1 VLAFREELTN
11 IGARGPS
18 MPSELLLQKL
28 ESLPVSPGC
37 YIFKDKAGAVLYVGK
52 AKSLRSRVR
61 SYFQD
66 SSSDVRAFIPF
77 LRKLAVDLDTIVTLT
92 EKEAAI
98 LENSLIKEAKPRFN
112 VKLRDDKE
120 FLSLRLSTE
129 HAWPRLELVRK
140 PKPDNA
146 RYYGPYHSATAARR
160 TLHLVEKHF
169 QLRTC
174 SDREIESRK
183 RPCLKYQIKRC
194 PAPCVY
200 DVDPAEYA
208 AQVHSVSLFLDGRHD
223 ELTRELKTRMREAS
237 EGLEFEVA
245 AVTRDQLSA
254 VESIRQSQ
262 RVVSVTDEDQDVL
275 GLYREGDLVELSVM
289 LVRSGRVIDVASFSN
304 RRVEVPDDEVV
315 AAFLRDHYGDGGS
328 GEALIPEEII
338 VPVLPEGSDGVQ
350 EWLAERRAMLVR
362 GRHKKCELLAPVRGP
377 RKALL
382 DMATENARHAF
393 EEKRR
398 AETDIDER
406 LLKVQERLRLP
417 TLPRRIECCD
427 ISHLGGQDT
436 VGAVVAL
443 LNGLPDKKRYRTY
456 RVRTV
461 GEGDDYRAM
470 FEVLSRRFRRG
481 KDAAQRSAESSEV
494 VEAVP
499 VLDGTLESDEVE
511 SDEVESDEV
520 ESDEVE
526 SHEVESD
533 EAGTTDIVA
542 EIVDASDAVEWQ
554 LPDLFV
560 VDGGRGQLGVALA
573 AAHDL
578 GLHDLPI
585 CGLAKEKENVL
596 GDKLVDRVYLPG
608 QKNPIPLRPNS
619 PELFLLARA
628 RDEAHRFSNRGRKKV
643 GKKRRLTSQLD
654 EIPGI
659 GPKTRTALLKTLGS
673 LAAVRTATDEAILAV
688 PGVSKKHLS
697 ALRKWFE
704 QSSH

>member
-1 VLAFREELTN
+1 MT
-11 IGARGPS
+11 
-18 MPSELLLQKL
+18 SELLLQKL

-37 YIFKDKAGAVLYVGK
+37 YIFRDKQNAVLYVGK

-61 SYFQD
+61 SYFQE

-77 LRKLAVDLDTIVTLT
+77 LRKLAVDLDTIVTQS

-98 LENSLIKEAKPRFN
+98 LENNLIKEAKPRFN

-120 FLSLRLSTE
+120 YLSLRLSTE

-140 PKPDNA
+140 PKPDAA
-146 RYYGPYHSATAARR
+146 RYFGPYHSATAARR
-160 TLHLVEKHF
+160 TLHMVEKHF

-183 RPCLKYQIKRC
+183 RPCLKFQIKRC

-200 DVDPAEYA
+200 DVDPAEYSG
-208 AQVHSVSLFLDGRHD
+208 QVHAVSLFLDGRHD
-223 ELTRELKTRMREAS
+223 ELTRELKARMRAAS
-237 EGLEFEVA
+237 ENLEFEVA
-245 AVTRDQLSA
+245 AVCRDQLSA
-254 VESIRQSQ
+254 VESIREGQ
-262 RVVSVTDEDQDVL
+262 RVVSVIDCDQDVL
-275 GLYREGDLVELSVM
+275 GVYREGDIVELSVM
-289 LVRSGRVIDVASFSN
+289 VVRAGRVIDIASFSN
-304 RRVEVPDDEVV
+304 RRVEVPDDEIV
-315 AAFLRDHYGDGGS
+315 AAFLREHYGDGGS

-338 VPVLPEGSDGVQ
+338 VPVLPDGADGVA
-350 EWLAERRAMLVR
+350 EWLAERRAALAQ
-362 GRHKKCELLAPVRGP
+362 GRHKKCALLAPVRGP

-382 DMATENARHAF
+382 DMAADNAKHAF
-393 EEKRR
+393 QEKQR
-398 AETDIDER
+398 AATDIDER

-443 LNGLPDKKRYRTY
+443 FNGTPDKKRYRTY
-456 RVRTV
+456 KVRSA

-470 FEVLSRRFRRG
+470 FEVLGRRFARG
-481 KDAAQRSAESSEV
+481 RDAAIRDAQTAENASKEREITAGE
-494 VEAVP
+494 EAQ
-499 VLDGTLESDEVE
+499 
-511 SDEVESDEV
+511 
-520 ESDEVE
+520 
-526 SHEVESD
+526 
-533 EAGTTDIVA
+533 A
-542 EIVDASDAVEWQ
+542 EMEEDASITGTSEATEWQ

-585 CGLAKEKENVL
+585 CGLAKEKDNVL
-596 GDKLVDRVYLPG
+596 GEKMVDRVYLPG

-628 RDEAHRFSNRGRKKV
+628 RDEAHRFSNRGRKKI
-643 GKKRRLTSQLD
+643 GKKRRLTSELD
-654 EIPGI
+654 QVPGI
-659 GPKTRTALLKTLGS
+659 GPKTRVALLKTLGS
-673 LAAVRTATDEAILAV
+673 LNAVRGATDEVLLGV
-688 PGVSKKHLS
+688 PGVSKKHLK
-697 ALRKWFE
+697 ALREWFE
-704 QSSH
+704 RGSVEGA

>member
-1 VLAFREELTN
+1 MT
-11 IGARGPS
+11 
-18 MPSELLLQKL
+18 SELLLQKL
-28 ESLPVSPGC
+28 ESLPPSPGC
-37 YIFKDKAGAVLYVGK
+37 YIFKDKQGGVLYVGK

-77 LRKLAVDLDTIVTLT
+77 LRKLAVDLDTIVTQS

-98 LENSLIKEAKPRFN
+98 LENNLIKEAKPRFN
-112 VKLRDDKE
+112 IKLRDDKE
-120 FLSLRLSTE
+120 YLSLRLSTE

-140 PKPDNA
+140 PKPDEA
-146 RYYGPYHSATAARR
+146 RYFGPYHSATAARR
-160 TLHLVEKHF
+160 TLHMVEKHF

-200 DVDPAEYA
+200 NVDPAEYA
-208 AQVHSVSLFLDGRHD
+208 GQVHAVSLFMDGRHD
-223 ELTRELKTRMREAS
+223 ELTRELKARMRAAS
-237 EGLEFEVA
+237 ENLEFEVA
-245 AVTRDQLSA
+245 AVCRDQLAA
-254 VESIRQSQ
+254 VESIREGQ
-262 RVVSVTDEDQDVL
+262 RVVSVTDSDQDVL

-315 AAFLRDHYGDGGS
+315 AAFLRDHYGEGGS

-338 VPVLPEGSDGVQ
+338 VPVLPDGADGVA
-350 EWLAERRAMLVR
+350 EWLAERRALLAQ
-362 GRHKKCELLAPVRGP
+362 GRHKKCELLAPARGP

-382 DMATENARHAF
+382 DMAVENARHAF

-398 AETDIDER
+398 AATDIDER

-417 TLPRRIECCD
+417 TLPRRVECCD

-443 LNGLPDKKRYRTY
+443 FNGLPDKKRYRTY
-456 RVRTV
+456 KVRSV
-461 GEGDDYRAM
+461 AEGDDYGAM
-470 FEVLSRRFRRG
+470 FEVLGRRFRRG
-481 KDAAQRSAESSEV
+481 RDAALRDAAVQAGEPSDAAE
-494 VEAVP
+494 
-499 VLDGTLESDEVE
+499 T
-511 SDEVESDEV
+511 
-520 ESDEVE
+520 
-526 SHEVESD
+526 
-533 EAGTTDIVA
+533 A
-542 EIVDASDAVEWQ
+542 EEIDASEWQ

-596 GDKLVDRVYLPG
+596 GEKMVDRVYLPG

-643 GKKRRLTSQLD
+643 GKKRRLSSELD
-654 EIPGI
+654 QVPGI
-659 GPKTRTALLKTLGS
+659 GPKTRVALLKTLGS
-673 LAAVRTATDEAILAV
+673 LAAVRSASDEVILGV
-688 PGVSKKHLS
+688 PGVSKKHLT
-697 ALRKWFE
+697 ALRQWFE
-704 QSSH
+704 RSASVEPQAE

>member
-1 VLAFREELTN
+1 MTA
-11 IGARGPS
+11 
-18 MPSELLLQKL
+18 ELLLQKL

-77 LRKLAVDLDTIVTLT
+77 LRKLAADLDTIVTQS

-98 LENSLIKEAKPRFN
+98 LENNLIKEAKPRFN

-120 FLSLRLSTE
+120 YLSLRLSTE

-146 RYYGPYHSATAARR
+146 RYFGPYHSATAARR
-160 TLHLVEKHF
+160 TLHMVEKHF

-208 AQVHSVSLFLDGRHD
+208 GQVHAVSLFMDGRHD
-223 ELTRELKTRMREAS
+223 ELTRELKGRMREAS
-237 EGLEFEVA
+237 QNLEFEVA
-245 AVTRDQLSA
+245 AVCRDQLAA
-254 VESIRQSQ
+254 VESIREGQ
-262 RVVSVTDEDQDVL
+262 RVVSVTDSDQDVL

-289 LVRSGRVIDVASFSN
+289 LVRAGRVIDVASFSN

-338 VPVLPEGSDGVQ
+338 VPVLPDGADGVA
-350 EWLAERRAMLVR
+350 EWLAERRAVLVQ
-362 GRHKKCELLAPVRGP
+362 GRHKKCELLAPARGP

-382 DMATENARHAF
+382 DMALENARHAF

-417 TLPRRIECCD
+417 TLPRRVECCD

-436 VGAVVAL
+436 VGAVVHL
-443 LNGLPDKKRYRTY
+443 FNGLPDKKRYRTY
-456 RVRTV
+456 RVRSV
-461 GEGDDYRAM
+461 AEGDDYGAM
-470 FEVLSRRFRRG
+470 FEVLGRRFRRG
-481 KDAAQRSAESSEV
+481 RDAAQRDAATASEAPAADGAEA
-494 VEAVP
+494 EASR
-499 VLDGTLESDEVE
+499 DTAQALE
-511 SDEVESDEV
+511 
-520 ESDEVE
+520 
-526 SHEVESD
+526 
-533 EAGTTDIVA
+533 
-542 EIVDASDAVEWQ
+542 ASDSAEWQ

-643 GKKRRLTSQLD
+643 GKKRRLGSELD
-654 EIPGI
+654 QVPGI
-659 GPKTRTALLKTLGS
+659 GPKTRVALLKTLGS
-673 LAAVRTATDEAILAV
+673 LAAVRSASDEVILAV

-697 ALRKWFE
+697 ALRQWFAKDA
-704 QSSH
+704 SAAPNS

>member
-1 VLAFREELTN
+1 MTA
-11 IGARGPS
+11 
-18 MPSELLLQKL
+18 ELLLQKL
-28 ESLPVSPGC
+28 ESLPASPGC
-37 YIFKDKAGAVLYVGK
+37 YVFKDKAGAVLYVGK

-77 LRKLAVDLDTIVTLT
+77 LRKLAVDLDTIVTLS

-98 LENSLIKEAKPRFN
+98 LENNLIKEQKPRFN

-120 FLSLRLSTE
+120 YLSLRLSTE

-146 RYYGPYHSATAARR
+146 RYFGPYHSATAARR
-160 TLHLVEKHF
+160 TLHMVEKHF

-174 SDREIESRK
+174 SDRELESRK

-208 AQVHSVSLFLDGRHD
+208 GQVHAVSLFMDGRHD
-223 ELTRELKTRMREAS
+223 ELTRELKARMRTAS
-237 EGLEFEVA
+237 ENLEFEVA
-245 AVTRDQLSA
+245 AVCRDQLAA
-254 VESIRQSQ
+254 VESIREGQ
-262 RVVSVTDEDQDVL
+262 RVVSVTDCDQDVL

-315 AAFLRDHYGDGGS
+315 AAFLRDHYGEGGS
-328 GEALIPEEII
+328 GEALIPEEIL
-338 VPVLPEGSDGVQ
+338 VPVLPDGADGVV
-350 EWLAERRAMLVR
+350 EWLAERRAALVQ
-362 GRHKKCELLAPVRGP
+362 GRHKRCELLAPARGP

-382 DMATENARHAF
+382 DMATDNARHAF

-398 AETDIDER
+398 AATDIDER

-417 TLPRRIECCD
+417 TLPRRVECCD

-436 VGAVVAL
+436 VGAVVHL
-443 LNGLPDKKRYRTY
+443 FNGLPDKKRYRTY
-456 RVRTV
+456 RVRSV
-461 GEGDDYRAM
+461 SEGDDYGAM
-470 FEVLSRRFRRG
+470 CEVLSRRFRRG
-481 KDAAQRSAESSEV
+481 RDAAQRVAAEAAAPLV
-494 VEAVP
+494 
-499 VLDGTLESDEVE
+499 LESGVATDPA
-511 SDEVESDEV
+511 DPADTA
-520 ESDEVE
+520 
-526 SHEVESD
+526 
-533 EAGTTDIVA
+533 EAL
-542 EIVDASDAVEWQ
+542 EASDSAEWQ

-643 GKKRRLTSQLD
+643 GKKRRLGSELD
-654 EIPGI
+654 QVPGI
-659 GPKTRTALLKTLGS
+659 GPKTRVALLKTLGS
-673 LAAVRTATDEAILAV
+673 LSAVRSASDDVILAV

-697 ALRKWFE
+697 ALRQWFARAASVE
-704 QSSH
+704 TST

>member
-1 VLAFREELTN
+1 
-11 IGARGPS
+11 

-28 ESLPVSPGC
+28 ESLPASPGC

-140 PKPDNA
+140 PKPDEA

-208 AQVHSVSLFLDGRHD
+208 GQVHSVSLFLDGRHD
-223 ELTRELKTRMREAS
+223 ELTSELKLRMRDAS
-237 EGLEFEVA
+237 ENLEFEVA
-245 AVTRDQLSA
+245 AATRDQLSA

-262 RVVSVTDEDQDVL
+262 RVVSVMEEDQDVL

-289 LVRSGRVIDVASFSN
+289 LVRAGRVIDVASFSN

-315 AAFLRDHYGDGGS
+315 AAFLRDHYGEGGS

-350 EWLAERRAMLVR
+350 EWLAERRATLVR
-362 GRHKKCELLAPVRGP
+362 GRHKKCELLAP
-377 RKALL
+377 
-382 DMATENARHAF
+382 
-393 EEKRR
+393 
-398 AETDIDER
+398 
-406 LLKVQERLRLP
+406 
-417 TLPRRIECCD
+417 
-427 ISHLGGQDT
+427 
-436 VGAVVAL
+436 
-443 LNGLPDKKRYRTY
+443 
-456 RVRTV
+456 
-461 GEGDDYRAM
+461 
-470 FEVLSRRFRRG
+470 
-481 KDAAQRSAESSEV
+481 
-494 VEAVP
+494 
-499 VLDGTLESDEVE
+499 
-511 SDEVESDEV
+511 
-520 ESDEVE
+520 
-526 SHEVESD
+526 
-533 EAGTTDIVA
+533 
-542 EIVDASDAVEWQ
+542 
-554 LPDLFV
+554 
-560 VDGGRGQLGVALA
+560 
-573 AAHDL
+573 
-578 GLHDLPI
+578 
-585 CGLAKEKENVL
+585 
-596 GDKLVDRVYLPG
+596 
-608 QKNPIPLRPNS
+608 
-619 PELFLLARA
+619 
-628 RDEAHRFSNRGRKKV
+628 
-643 GKKRRLTSQLD
+643 
-654 EIPGI
+654 
-659 GPKTRTALLKTLGS
+659 
-673 LAAVRTATDEAILAV
+673 
-688 PGVSKKHLS
+688 
-697 ALRKWFE
+697 
-704 QSSH
+704 